1 MITSPRICAAL
12 AVYELAAGD
21 DWALR
26 ATVAN
31 TTLNAFR
38 DADRVPDC
46 AAGVTAALTQN
57 FEPAR
62 WQLSLDAADAVLS
75 GSYEIS
81 PAACVRAN
89 AVVPCRPQT
98 ARAEHLPGAG
108 PGAVR
113 HARAGLRGGGAVI
126 TGLRTEPRAAMVGA
140 QRLPLSPTESKVL
153 QLIIN
158 AGDTPI
164 SRSAL
169 EEPVWRCRP

>member
-1 MITSPRICAAL
+1 M
-12 AVYELAAGD
+12 YELAAGD

-81 PAACVRAN
+81 RRHASGPMRLSPVDRRRQKPSTSP
-89 AVVPCRPQT
+89 VL
-98 ARAEHLPGAG
+98 ARAQCVMHELAFVEVAP
-108 PGAVR
+108 
-113 HARAGLRGGGAVI
+113 
-126 TGLRTEPRAAMVGA
+126 
-140 QRLPLSPTESKVL
+140 
-153 QLIIN
+153 
-158 AGDTPI
+158 
-164 SRSAL
+164 
-169 EEPVWRCRP
+169 

>member
-1 MITSPRICAAL
+1 MPLTLSTKRTARVGMAALACFIALGVVAWATPSNAPAAGTNDAPDGLLITSPRICAAL

-62 WQLSLDAADAVLS
+62 WQLALDAADAVLS

-89 AVVPCRPQT
+89 AVVPLSTADGKEPST
-98 ARAEHLPGAG
+98 SPVLARAQCVMHELAFVEVAP
-108 PGAVR
+108 
-113 HARAGLRGGGAVI
+113 
-126 TGLRTEPRAAMVGA
+126 
-140 QRLPLSPTESKVL
+140 
-153 QLIIN
+153 
-158 AGDTPI
+158 
-164 SRSAL
+164 
-169 EEPVWRCRP
+169 

>member
-1 MITSPRICAAL
+1 MPLTLSTKRTARVGLATLACFTALGVVAWATPTDAPAAATHDTPDGLVITSPRICAAL
-12 AVYELAAGD
+12 AVYELAVGG

-46 AAGVTAALTQN
+46 AAGVSAALTQN

-89 AVVPCRPQT
+89 AVVPLSTADGKESSTSPVL
-98 ARAEHLPGAG
+98 ARAQCVMHELAFVEVAP
-108 PGAVR
+108 
-113 HARAGLRGGGAVI
+113 
-126 TGLRTEPRAAMVGA
+126 
-140 QRLPLSPTESKVL
+140 
-153 QLIIN
+153 
-158 AGDTPI
+158 
-164 SRSAL
+164 
-169 EEPVWRCRP
+169 